1 MKQPKVSLIFPCY
14 NSEGVVVKRIR
25 NIIKNT
31 RYVNYEII
39 AIDDGSKDNTFG
51 RIIKK
56 FSDDKRVKI
65 FRNKKNLGVAAT
77 KNYGIR
83 KAKGKYVTFLET
95 DMEVSRGWLT
105 PIVKELE
112 NDNKIAGAQSRILDF
127 KHRNLIQ
134 MCGLEFIPQ
143 TFWVVSRGFSQNK
156 NNFIKKEVT
165 GIGTGG
171 STLRKSVL
179 KRIGYYDEKCEYSQ
193 GDADSNWAIWM
204 SGYKTITV
212 PDSTMFHVTG
222 KPSNKA
228 NVAGLE
234 REFHFHKTPRVFIKN
249 YELVNIIRFLPQLYI
264 IYILRILVNLRR
276 LNYKPLMG
284 MLMAAIWN
292 IWYLPDTLMRRNRI
306 QQLRKIKDSEIM
318 EKICIKGNFLSI
330 YKTQLAP
337 ILKVYFSKET
347 KDALLRLNKKGFKNV

>member
-14 NSEGVVVKRIR
+14 NAEGVVAKRIG
-25 NIIKNT
+25 NILINT
-31 RYVNYEII
+31 RYKNYELIV
-39 AIDDGSKDNTFG
+39 IDDGSKDNTYNLLVNKYRG
-51 RIIKK
+51 N
-56 FSDDKRVKI
+56 KRVRVFK
-65 FRNKKNLGVAAT
+65 NSKNLGVAAT
-77 KNYGIR
+77 KNHGIK

-95 DMEVSRGWLT
+95 DMEVSKGWLP
-105 PIVKELE
+105 PIVRELE
-112 NDNKIAGAQSRILDF
+112 GDSDIAGAQSMILDF
-127 KHRNLIQ
+127 NYRDLIQ

-156 NNFIKKEVT
+156 KNFTKKEVT

-179 KRIGYYDEKCEYSQ
+179 KKIGYYDEKCEYSQ

-212 PDSTMFHVTG
+212 PDSIIFHVTG
-222 KPSNKA
+222 KPSSKA

-249 YELVNIIRFLPQLYI
+249 YELMNIIKFLPQLYI
-264 IYILRILVNLRR
+264 IYGLRILVNLGR
-276 LNYKPLMG
+276 LNYKPLIG
-284 MLMAAIWN
+284 MMMATVWN
-292 IWYLPDTLMRRNRI
+292 ILHLPDTLKRRNKV
-306 QQLRKIKDSEIM
+306 QKMRKLSDKEIIN
-318 EKICIKGNFLSI
+318 KICIKGNFLNI

-337 ILKVYFSKET
+337 ILKVYFSKGE
-347 KDALLRLNKKGFKNV
+347 KDALLRLNKSGFKNV